1 MNRFKAKGERFERE
15 IVQLAQ
21 SMGLTAHRI
30 PLSGST
36 WIKGDVLIE
45 GRKLECKKRASGF
58 KQIRDWIQGFDGLI
72 IGSDHEKPLVVVRLE
87 EWLKLLLKVKDIQV
101 KI

>member
-1 MNRFKAKGERFERE
+1 MNRSKAKGERFERE

-45 GRKLECKKRASGF
+45 GRKSECKKRASGF
-58 KQIRDWIQGFDGLI
+58 KRIRDWLQGFDGLV
-72 IGSDHEKPLVVVRLE
+72 IGSDYEKPLAIVPLE
-87 EWLKLLLKVKDIQV
+87 DGLKLLQKVKD
-101 KI
+101 